1 MESEIGRIKEDFPF
15 TKDRKLTY
23 LDSASTT
30 QKPKQVID
38 AITNFYTNE
47 NSNVARGLYK
57 LAEEATLNFEEVRL
71 KTAKFIGTN
80 NEKEIIFTR
89 GTTEAINLVMRSYG
103 EKFVKKGDKI
113 VTSIMEHHSNFV
125 PWQQLSKQKGA
136 QFEVVGINENGE
148 LDYEELNQKS
158 KGAKIVAISGASNV
172 LGTINDIKK
181 ISKIAHENDAICLI
195 DGAQFVPSIETK
207 VKELDCDF
215 LCFSAHKMMGPFGLG
230 ILYAK
235 EELLEKSDPFLF
247 GSEMIRE
254 VSIKESSWNELPN
267 KFEAGTPPVAE
278 VIGFGAALDYINK
291 IKMKKIRE
299 HEIKITKYLLK
310 RLNEVK
316 GLKVIGPKETEKRV
330 SLAAFT
336 IDGIHPHDIA
346 AILSEE
352 GIAIRSGHHCAMP
365 LHSAL
370 KLDASSR
377 ASFYIYNEI
386 SQVDKLVEALEKAKK
401 IFG

>member
-1 MESEIGRIKEDFPF
+1 MDVEKIRDDFPF
-15 TKDRKLTY
+15 AKDKNLTY

-30 QKPKQVID
+30 QKPKEVID
-38 AITNFYTNE
+38 AITKFYTNQ

-57 LAEEATLNFEEVRL
+57 LAEEATLNFEEVRS
-71 KTAKFIGTN
+71 KTAKIIGTN

-89 GTTEAINLVMRSYG
+89 GTTESVNLVMRAYG
-103 EKFVKKGDKI
+103 EKFIKRGDKV

-136 QFEVVGINENGE
+136 KFEVVGIDENGE
-148 LDYEELNQKS
+148 LDYEELNEKV
-158 KGAKIVAISGASNV
+158 KGSKIVAISGASNV

-181 ISKIAHENDAICLI
+181 ISKIAHENEAVCLI
-195 DGAQFVPSIETK
+195 DGAQYVPSIETN
-207 VKELDCDF
+207 VKKLDCDF

-254 VSIKESSWNELPN
+254 VSIKESKWNELPN

-278 VIGFGAALDYINK
+278 VVGFGAALDYIDK
-291 IKMKKIRE
+291 IKMTRIRE
-299 HEIKITKYLLK
+299 HEIKITKYLLR
-310 RLNEVK
+310 RLSEINE
-316 GLKVIGPKETEKRV
+316 LRIIGPKEAQKRV
-330 SLAAFT
+330 SLASFT
-336 IDGIHPHDIA
+336 IEHIHPHDVA

-352 GIAIRSGHHCAMP
+352 GIAVRSGHHCAMP

-370 KLDASSR
+370 KLDATTR
-377 ASFYIYNEI
+377 ASFYIYNEE
-386 SQVDKLVEALEKAKK
+386 SEVDKLASGLERAKK